1 MAMHFLL
8 ILLALIFSA
17 FPNANAEKIN
27 FHSLVIHNAWI
38 KETPPNHSIT
48 SGYLIIENTGYED
61 ETLISVSSSFAAKVE
76 IHQMMMD
83 ENVMKMRQVGDEL
96 IIPAGKKIHLEPGG
110 FHLMFVELDMQMI
123 PMRKHPIT
131 LTFKDFGTLTIEATV
146 KSFAKSDVSNSKKHK
161 H

>member
-1 MAMHFLL
+1 MNFLL
-8 ILLALIFSA
+8 LLFAFILSTSQ
-17 FPNANAEKIN
+17 NANAEKTN

-38 KETPPNHSIT
+38 KDTPPNHSIT

-83 ENVMKMRQVGDEL
+83 ENVMKMRQREGGL

-110 FHLMFVELDMQMI
+110 FHLMFVELDMQMM

-131 LTFKDFGTLTIEATV
+131 LTFKDLGTLTIEATV

>member
-8 ILLALIFSA
+8 LFLALIFSA
-17 FPNANAEKIN
+17 LPNANAEKIN

-83 ENVMKMRQVGDEL
+83 ENVMKMRQMEDGL
-96 IIPAGKKIHLEPGG
+96 ISYP
-110 FHLMFVELDMQMI
+110 
-123 PMRKHPIT
+123 
-131 LTFKDFGTLTIEATV
+131 
-146 KSFAKSDVSNSKKHK
+146 SNKL
-161 H
+161 